1 MNYVITIL
9 TNKQTKLR
17 AILTYLDRAYL
28 LKRREPSIEDT
39 TRDQFRDLV
48 FNDATLKPK
57 IIDGTYDLLLA
68 DRQGQTPDHAM
79 FGDAIKML
87 HTLQVYSSFES
98 IMLGRSQEF
107 IMAWADKECAERDL
121 PGYVAE
127 SVKLMDVEMKRC
139 DQFNLDLSTRRDL
152 LTKLEDLLIDRK
164 EAELSK

>member
-1 MNYVITIL
+1 M
-9 TNKQTKLR
+9 
-17 AILTYLDRAYL
+17 

-57 IIDGTYDLLLA
+57 VIDGIYGLLMA
-68 DRQGQTPDHAM
+68 DRQGQLADHAM

-98 IMLGRSQEF
+98 MMLARSQEF
-107 IMAWADKECAERDL
+107 IMTWADKECAEREL
-121 PGYVAE
+121 PEYVAE

-139 DQFNLDLSTRRDL
+139 DQFNLDISTRRDL
-152 LTKLEDLLIDRK
+152 LTNLEDLLIDRK
-164 EAELSK
+164 EAELSKW